1 MHARQNWFGSVLEQF
16 QQWRK
21 IAGVPVA
28 LLLLMAS
35 APGAFSQ
42 EIKYTPDPNAAK
54 RMTLLL
60 KDFDPQP
67 MVYLPVHEV
76 SRAKFPVIDVHNHV
90 NDAGGIH
97 DEAMDPAEVVRI
109 MDAANVKKIV
119 ILTGKWGEKLQG
131 VLDQMVKAYPDRFM
145 VFEQIDYSKIDD
157 ANFGAAMVQQLDESV
172 ARGARGLKVLKD
184 LGLGVRDKSGK
195 LVAVDDPR
203 LDPIWEECGRL
214 GIPVAIHTSDPVAF
228 FRPTDNHNERYEELM
243 QNPSWSFYGPAYPSK
258 ETLIAQRNHIIE
270 KHPHTTFIALHVANW
285 PENLDL
291 VSSWLDKYPNMVVE
305 FGAREAELGRQ
316 PRRARQFFDQ
326 YQDRILFGT
335 DSQPEAKMYANYFR
349 WLETADEYFDYW
361 GYPGQGRWE
370 IYGLALPDE
379 ILKKVY
385 SGNAEKVFAQFKGVP
400 TQGMGVKKP

>member
-1 MHARQNWFGSVLEQF
+1 MHPLQKLFDGVLMQSRRLL
-16 QQWRK
+16 QTT
-21 IAGVPVA
+21 GVSVA
-28 LLLLMAS
+28 LLLLVAS
-35 APGAFSQ
+35 VPGAFSQ

-67 MVYLPVHEV
+67 MVHLPVHEV
-76 SRAKFPVIDVHNHV
+76 PRAKFPVIDVHNHV

-145 VFEQIDYSKIDD
+145 VFEQIDYGKIDD
-157 ANFGAAMVQQLDESV
+157 ANFGAEMVQQLDESV

-385 SGNAEKVFAQFKGVP
+385 SGNAEKIFAQFKGAP
-400 TQGMGVKKP
+400 AQGMGVKKP